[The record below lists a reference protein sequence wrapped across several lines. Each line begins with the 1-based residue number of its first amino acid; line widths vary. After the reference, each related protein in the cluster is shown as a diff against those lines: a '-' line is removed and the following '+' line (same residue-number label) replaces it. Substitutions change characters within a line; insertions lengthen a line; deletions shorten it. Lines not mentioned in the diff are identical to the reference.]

1 MEIKY
6 ISIGDIIPYENNP
19 RKNEAAV
26 DAVAESIREFGF
38 RNPVILDRNN
48 VIVCGHTRL
57 KAAEKL
63 GIEEIPCL
71 YADDLTDDQI
81 RAFRLVDNK
90 TAEFADWDFGKLEE
104 ELEQINMDLSL
115 WGFEIPD
122 DEVITEDD
130 YKEEEKSEPKA
141 KRGEIYI
148 LGKHRLM
155 CGDSTDKADVEALMD
170 GALCDC
176 VVTDP
181 PYNVGCKGGVNGDPE
196 TDQLIND
203 DMSDSEFDDFLT
215 KAFENMNEAMKPGA
229 SFYVWFASMKAVHFW
244 LALQAAGFIIREEL
258 IWNKRP
264 HVIGH
269 ADYHWKH
276 EPCLYGWKGGYNI
289 PEIARKLSISL
300 NMPENVIE
308 QALQDSM
315 TDYCTA
321 HQPCLYGNKE
331 GSHYFTDDRTQVT
344 VLEYPKPQANVE
356 HSTMKPIE
364 MMAQLIRNSTKKG
377 QIVLDL
383 FGGSGSTL
391 MACEQLNRVCYMM
404 EFDPKYIDV
413 IINRWEA
420 FTGLKVVKV

>member
-38 RNPVILDRNN
+38 RNPVILDRKN

-63 GIEEIPCL
+63 GIKEIPCL

-181 PYNVGCKGGVNGDPE
+181 PYGIGYMGGVDGDPE
-196 TDQLIND
+196 TDKLAND
-203 DMSDSEFDDFLT
+203 NLRGEEFDDFLT
-215 KAFENMNEAMKPGA
+215 QAFSNMDSAMREGA
-229 SFYVWFASMKAVHFW
+229 SFYIFYSSLRTLNFW
-244 LALQAAGFIIREEL
+244 LAVQSVGLKVAEEL
-258 IWNKRP
+258 IWFKKP
-264 HVIGH
+264 HTIGRY
-269 ADYHWKH
+269 DYQWKH
-276 EPCLYGWKGGYNI
+276 EDCMYGWKGGYNI

-300 NMPENVIE
+300 NLPENEII

-344 VLEYPKPQANVE
+344 VLEYPKPKANVE

-404 EFDPKYIDV
+404 EYDPKYIDV
-413 IINRWEA
+413 IIDRWET